1 MNTLIRSGALS
12 EGHPSD
18 RLDDEAETDE
28 QRIAAHVGAE
38 YRITPIGA
46 RRFRCTKYTRPDGL
60 TPTGWL
66 IETFVLRATGIG
78 IERLSDR
85 EARSGR
91 VRSW

>member
-1 MNTLIRSGALS
+1 MNTLIRARALS
-12 EGHPSD
+12 EDHPPD

-28 QRIAAHVGAE
+28 QRIAAHVGAG

-46 RRFRCTKYTRPDGL
+46 GRFRCTKYTRPYGL

-66 IETFVLRATGIG
+66 IDTFVLRATGTG

-85 EARSGR
+85 EARSDR

>member
-1 MNTLIRSGALS
+1 MDTVIRARALS
-12 EGHPSD
+12 EDHPPD

-28 QRIAAHVGAE
+28 QRIAAHVGAG

-46 RRFRCTKYTRPDGL
+46 GRFRCTKYTRPYGL
-60 TPTGWL
+60 TPSGWL
-66 IETFVLRATGIG
+66 IETFVLRATDTG

-85 EARSGR
+85 EARSDR

>member
-1 MNTLIRSGALS
+1 MNTGMPARALS
-12 EGHPSD
+12 EDHSPD
-18 RLDDEAETDE
+18 RLDDQAKTDV
-28 QRIAAHVGAE
+28 QRIAAHVGAG

-46 RRFRCTKYTRPDGL
+46 GRFRCTRYTRPEGL

-66 IETFVLRATGIG
+66 IETFVLRATGTG

-85 EARSGR
+85 EPRSDR

>member
-1 MNTLIRSGALS
+1 MNTLIRSRALS
-12 EGHPSD
+12 EDHSPD

-28 QRIAAHVGAE
+28 QRIAAHLGAG

-46 RRFRCTKYTRPDGL
+46 RRFRCTKYTRPDVL

-66 IETFVLRATGIG
+66 IGTFVLRATGIG

-85 EARSGR
+85 EARSDW

>member
-1 MNTLIRSGALS
+1 MNTLIRSRALS
-12 EGHPSD
+12 EDYSAD

-28 QRIAAHVGAE
+28 QRIAAHVGAG

-46 RRFRCTKYTRPDGL
+46 RRFRCTQYTRACGL

-66 IETFVLRATGIG
+66 IDTFVLRATGTG

-85 EARSGR
+85 EARSDRGR
-91 VRSW
+91 

>member
-1 MNTLIRSGALS
+1 MDTLIRARTLS
-12 EGHPSD
+12 EGHSAD
-18 RLDDEAETDE
+18 RIDDEAETDE

-46 RRFRCTKYTRPDGL
+46 GRFRCTKYTRPDGL
-60 TPTGWL
+60 TPTGCL
-66 IETFVLRATGIG
+66 FDTFVLRATGTG

-85 EARSGR
+85 EARSDR

>member
-1 MNTLIRSGALS
+1 MNTLIRARALS
-12 EGHPSD
+12 EDHPPD

-28 QRIAAHVGAE
+28 QRIAAHVGAG

-46 RRFRCTKYTRPDGL
+46 GRFRCTQYTRPDGL

-66 IETFVLRATGIG
+66 IETFVLRATGTG

-85 EARSGR
+85 EERSDR